1 MGSGSR
7 PERGYHPSSPGG
19 FPPGEGAG
27 QNSTGGGTASGSHQS
42 GSGST
47 SGCRCWRWA
56 RSSSGLGARYAQY
69 GQGSPSGTLRS
80 SRKAR
85 SRRAPSAWFYPQAA
99 SPTPT
104 DRRGG
109 LGWWLPPRDRHQEL
123 IAATVAA
130 RGGRVIKT
138 QGEGDSTLSVFT
150 RASDAVAAALAMQ
163 LALDRERWPE
173 PITLPTRAALHTGE
187 AELRDQDYFGQAL
200 NRAARLRALGQGG
213 QVLLSR
219 ATAELVAD
227 QLPHGASLVDVGSHA
242 SRACPGPST
251 SSRSPIPSWPLP
263 CRPWPCGPST
273 RTRWPSSAAAP
284 SGPSSGPRSTAPW
297 AARASWSSS
306 AARPGSARRAWP
318 RRSAPR
324 PALVSQG
331 GLGPLPGRGGGAR
344 VLALAAGAARLWR
357 RPSAGR
363 GRRRARPGRRRA
375 RAAPARAGRAGRV
388 PAARGLAYEEA
399 AGHYQRALRAQE
411 LQARPVEAERC
422 ELLLELAAARMAAR
436 RARGGPGPLPAGG
449 GGGQA
454 DGRRPAARPGRLRP
468 GPGVHRRQR
477 RRAGDRPPRGDPGR
491 AWRGRQ
497 HPQGPGAG
505 PAGQG
510 AGVLTGCGPAGRAQ
524 PGGRGHGRADGRPCL
539 AGGRALRAPHGHLGA
554 RQPPG
559 TPGRGHRGGAAGRGR
574 RRPGDGPARPRLPA
588 GQPAGAG

>member
-242 SRACPGPST
+242 LKGLSRPEHVFAVAHPELAA
-251 SSRSPIPSWPLP
+251 PLP
-263 CRPWPCGPST
+263 TLAMRAEHPDQVAFVGRRAERAELRAALDGALGGQGQLVLIGGEAGIGKTRLAEEICAEARAREPGWPG
-273 RTRWPSSAAAP
+273 AAA
-284 SGPSSGPRSTAPW
+284 GK
-297 AARASWSSS
+297 
-306 AARPGSARRAWP
+306 
-318 RRSAPR
+318 
-324 PALVSQG
+324 
-331 GLGPLPGRGGGAR
+331 GRG
-344 VLALAAGAARLWR
+344 
-357 RPSAGR
+357 RPRTGPG
-363 GRRRARPGRRRA
+363 GRRRAPM
-375 RAAPARAGRAGRV
+375 APAVRRPRS
-388 PAARGLAYEEA
+388 PPSSARTSASSGSSCPSWPSWK
-399 AGHYQRALRAQE
+399 G
-411 LQARPVEAERC
+411 P
-422 ELLLELAAARMAAR
+422 
-436 RARGGPGPLPAGG
+436 GGP
-449 GGGQA
+449 
-454 DGRRPAARPGRLRP
+454 RPSSTPRWPGS
-468 GPGVHRRQR
+468 
-477 RRAGDRPPRGDPGR
+477 A
-491 AWRGRQ
+491 
-497 HPQGPGAG
+497 
-505 PAGQG
+505 
-510 AGVLTGCGPAGRAQ
+510 CS
-524 PGGRGHGRADGRPCL
+524 
-539 AGGRALRAPHGHLGA
+539 
-554 RQPPG
+554 
-559 TPGRGHRGGAAGRGR
+559 TP
-574 RRPGDGPARPRLPA
+574 
-588 GQPAGAG
+588 